1 MVDVDLDWEGD
12 PLSLN
17 MTLSEL
23 CDAEGARI
31 GALMM
36 IEDVS
41 REKRLKSTMSRYMDS
56 GIAEQLLG
64 QGSEVLGAEISLPPS
79 SSRMLE
85 VFTTLTE
92 EAWRARYRHDAQR
105 VLYDYG

>member
-1 MVDVDLDWEGD
+1 
-12 PLSLN
+12 

-23 CDAEGARI
+23 CEAEGARI

-64 QGSEVLGAEISLPPS
+64 QGSEVLGGRDLVATILFSDVRS
-79 SSRMLE
+79 
-85 VFTTLTE
+85 FTTLTE
-92 EAWRARYRHDAQR
+92 ELGAQGTVTMLNEYFTIMLIVSRLRA
-105 VLYDYG
+105 